1 MTGEGFFHTTGQQLR
16 NIKCYCGLAVRKV
29 IIRFFPGGFEKG
41 KGRNDEQVAKNGG
54 YGID

>member
-1 MTGEGFFHTTGQQLR
+1 LTGEGFFHTTKQQLR

-29 IIRFFPGGFEKG
+29 IIVFPRGAFEKG

-54 YGID
+54 YGIN